1 MAVDAVAVAHTE
13 HPQALDAAQVLHTNE
28 AVLVWLGLRGDE
40 TLSGFHCEGI
50 HDGGLSKG

>member
-1 MAVDAVAVAHTE
+1 MAVDAVAIAHTE

-40 TLSGFHCEGI
+40 TLPCFHCEGLN
-50 HDGGLSKG
+50 D